1 MLFLAVAKEYCARHY
16 VWDRGCGGSGSKSTT
31 NRHMLYEAPT
41 FYPDYHLEKSH
52 KDRIAFEHFQQLIKI
67 YTWYGLRSTLQ
78 D

>member
-16 VWDRGCGGSGSKSTT
+16 VLDRGGGGPGSKSTT
-31 NRHMLYEAPT
+31 NRHMLYEVPT
-41 FYPDYHLEKSH
+41 FYPDCHLEKSH
-52 KDRIAFEHFQQLIKI
+52 KGRIAFEHFQQLIKI

>member
-1 MLFLAVAKEYCARHY
+1 MLFLAVVKEYYARHY
-16 VWDRGCGGSGSKSTT
+16 VSGRGGGVSGSKSTT

-52 KDRIAFEHFQQLIKI
+52 KGRIVFEHFQQLIKI